1 MSATDARGD
10 PDNVRQHLHLEGWDT
25 SGIEDAQI
33 QFFIDQRANLIVD
46 EELAD
51 TGQSDRRLT
60 AIEELLAGHYI
71 LASGIDAV
79 RQGERD
85 READGSETWYAGE
98 FGEGLRSTSL
108 GQQAIE
114 MDSSGTLA
122 SLGDEGGEFWHV
134 SYQA

>member
-1 MSATDARGD
+1 MSATDSRGD

-25 SGIEDAQI
+25 NGIEPTQI

-51 TGQSDRRLT
+51 TGQSDRRLK

-71 LASGIDAV
+71 LASGIDQL
-79 RQGERD
+79 RQPESD
-85 READGSETWYAGE
+85 SEADGARTWYTGE
-98 FGEGLRSTSL
+98 YGEGLRSTSL

-114 MDSSGTLA
+114 MDNSGTLA
-122 SLGDEGGEFWHV
+122 SLGDDNGEFWNV
-134 SYQA
+134 TLQ